1 MVDARKRRSF
11 FGIPSMVMNFAGE
24 AQAPAS
30 RGAIGARQHRAKGL
44 PLPGSQ
50 VPARPRGGLGGP
62 PKRKG
67 RGWDALKVLGGT
79 LMDLD
84 GSMGYGHMDR
94 AAQGIQARNAMMAE
108 QAEQRRRQAM
118 IQKYTDGLSP
128 EMAQLAQLAPDKFLE
143 SRMQQAFAQPAQS
156 GRFLTPE
163 EEIAMFGSD
172 HPGTFYQEPGKAP
185 KLIEG
190 SFEKSDGQDWQR
202 TTIMQNGVP
211 TIVEYDRNAP
221 NPQETIRPIG
231 AEPTDAGDSGPDASA
246 EGVLRREFNSLTEDF
261 RDVHQAY
268 NRITATDTATPAG
281 QMGLIF
287 QYMKMLDPGST
298 VREGEYATA
307 QNTTG
312 VPGQVLNVYNQMLEG
327 KFLTPTQIRDFE
339 QQAGNLYRRAEQIY
353 SGQVQQYQQLSQS
366 YEFNPSRTVMDVRSG
381 FSAAPTQAAPQF
393 PNAPQIGTVE
403 DGHRYIGGDPAQPA
417 SWEPVG

>member
-1 MVDARKRRSF
+1 MVVARKRRSL
-11 FGIPSMVMNFAGE
+11 FGIPSMMMNFAGE

-44 PLPGSQ
+44 PLPGTE
-50 VPARPRGGLGGP
+50 RPRGGLGGP

-108 QAEQRRRQAM
+108 QAEEQRRQAM
-118 IQKYTDGLSP
+118 MQKYTDGLSP

-221 NPQETIRPIG
+221 NPQLTLREIG
-231 AEPTDAGDSGPDASA
+231 VEPTDPEDTGPDATG
-246 EGVLRREFNSLTEDF
+246 EGVLRREFNSLTRQF
-261 RDVHQAY
+261 RDVHSAY
-268 NRITATDTATPAG
+268 NRITATDTSTPAG

-312 VPGQVLNVYNQMLEG
+312 VPGQVLNAYNAALQG
-327 KFLTPTQIRDFE
+327 KFLTATQIADFE
-339 QQAGNLYRRAEQIY
+339 GQAERLYNRSAEIYGQQVED
-353 SGQVQQYQQLSQS
+353 YQRLSES
-366 YEFNPSRTVMDVRSG
+366 YKYDPSRTVVDVRSG
-381 FSAAPTQAAPQF
+381 NTGPVTQPNQF
-393 PNAPQIGTVE
+393 PNAPPIGTVE
-403 DGHRYIGGDPAQPA
+403 DNHRYVGGPPDSPS
-417 SWEPVG
+417 SWEPVS